1 MTLSGFPGCSEK
13 NSIKSLKCMNVKNRY
28 EYLKIDY
35 LEDAEPIKPQSTWC
49 VTAGRNETVTI
60 FSSPLP
66 DGSWVYGYLV
76 HWANGRISVRQPI
89 AALGRFR
96 SQREA
101 KLYAIGFMLLY
112 LDYFLEETRADI
124 RNGEASLLQAELF

>member
-1 MTLSGFPGCSEK
+1 M
-13 NSIKSLKCMNVKNRY
+13 
-28 EYLKIDY
+28 
-35 LEDAEPIKPQSTWC
+35 
-49 VTAGRNETVTI
+49 
-60 FSSPLP
+60 
-66 DGSWVYGYLV
+66 
-76 HWANGRISVRQPI
+76 RQPI

>member
-66 DGSWVYGYLV
+66 DGSWVYG
-76 HWANGRISVRQPI
+76 
-89 AALGRFR
+89 
-96 SQREA
+96 
-101 KLYAIGFMLLY
+101 
-112 LDYFLEETRADI
+112 
-124 RNGEASLLQAELF
+124 

>member
-1 MTLSGFPGCSEK
+1 
-13 NSIKSLKCMNVKNRY
+13 MNTKNRY
-28 EYLKIDY
+28 EYLKTDC
-35 LEDAEPIKPQSTWC
+35 LEDVEPVEAQSTWR
-49 VTAGRNETVTI
+49 VTEGRDETVII

-76 HWANGRISVRQPI
+76 HWANGRTSVRQPT

-112 LDYFLEETRADI
+112 LDYFLEETRADL